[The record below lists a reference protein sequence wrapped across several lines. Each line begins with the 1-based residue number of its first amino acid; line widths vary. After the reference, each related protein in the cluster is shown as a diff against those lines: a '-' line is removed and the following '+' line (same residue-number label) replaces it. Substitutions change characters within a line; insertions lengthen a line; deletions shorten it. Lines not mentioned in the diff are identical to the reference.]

1 MRENAEGLAIPRSPG
16 VKSTL
21 RLASRSTCEEF
32 FSSQQQDIKR
42 VGICR
47 SSANFPAKIIPGDP
61 KLRVELDNNFFTKFR
76 DEKITDK
83 QELEDY
89 IKELSVREAKEGLAK
104 YHTQKN
110 N

>member
-1 MRENAEGLAIPRSPG
+1 MLIRPHKSHWQMLHQKSP
-16 VKSTL
+16 
-21 RLASRSTCEEF
+21 CEEC

-42 VGICR
+42 
-47 SSANFPAKIIPGDP
+47 GDP